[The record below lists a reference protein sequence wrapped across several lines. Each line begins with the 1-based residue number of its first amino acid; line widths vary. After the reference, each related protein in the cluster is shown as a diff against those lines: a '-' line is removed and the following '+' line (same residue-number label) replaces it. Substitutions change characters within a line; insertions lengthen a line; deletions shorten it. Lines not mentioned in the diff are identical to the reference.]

1 MLNSIWESDL
11 VSSVAVLVLSYMDF
25 FFNSYLNPETDLR
38 LKEKK
43 KAITTWLQLSSLAN
57 A

>member
-43 KAITTWLQLSSLAN
+43 KQLLHDCN
-57 A
+57 FLV